1 MTGRP
6 ASSAAARQWTNCWHW
21 SWGFNAHAR
30 HGAAWTSRH
39 GTTAISSPGGHGAR
53 VWGLKVEPPLSTT
66 LFQEISMPII
76 AWLLGVP
83 LSVVLL
89 LMLFGVF

>member
-1 MTGRP
+1 M
-6 ASSAAARQWTNCWHW
+6 AAIAPRRRRRAPPTVK
-21 SWGFNAHAR
+21 A
-30 HGAAWTSRH
+30 
-39 GTTAISSPGGHGAR
+39 
-53 VWGLKVEPPLSTT
+53 LK
-66 LFQEISMPII
+66 FKEIDMPII